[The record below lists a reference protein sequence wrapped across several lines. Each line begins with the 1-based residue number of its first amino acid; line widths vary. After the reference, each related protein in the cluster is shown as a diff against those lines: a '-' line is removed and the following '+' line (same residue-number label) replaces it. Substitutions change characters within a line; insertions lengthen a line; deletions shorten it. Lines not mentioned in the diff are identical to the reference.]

1 MKVAFLTNDLGLSG
15 GIGVVVAHA
24 RRLHDDHGF
33 DVWLVVARESEAT
46 WDHPAL
52 NGLKVADLHEARGEH
67 FDVAISTWWETA
79 FDLFELPAD
88 RYASFVQSFEDRF
101 YRPGELEQVGASL
114 VLDLPVAFI
123 TEARWIHDTLHVL
136 RPDASCR
143 YVRNAIDHEIF
154 TPVER
159 VEPNLDRP
167 LRILVEGYAT
177 TWFKGVNEA
186 VEACLAMEQPHELT
200 VVAPTQRGLDTRGVE
215 RVLGPI
221 PQAELAQLYR
231 ETDVVLKL
239 SRVEGMYGPPLEGFC
254 GGATC
259 VTTEVTGADEYIEHG
274 VNALVVD
281 WDDER
286 GTARALDLL
295 ARDRRLL
302 HRLRSNALETA
313 RTWPT
318 WERSGDLMAS
328 ALRQIHEEPV
338 PDPYATAGRLM
349 GDLRT
354 HLHALKAQDKQRRL
368 LEWRFKRL
376 GNLPGVRQGVELHG
390 SPGGQFLLKLVHP
403 LTKRVKA
410 RLLGS

>member
-1 MKVAFLTNDLGLSG
+1 MKVAFVTNDLGLSG

-24 RRLHDDHGF
+24 RQLQRRHGF
-33 DVWLVVARESEAT
+33 DVWLVLAREPEAV
-46 WDHPAL
+46 WA
-52 NGLKVADLHEARGEH
+52 HEALEGLHVTDLESARAAH

-79 FDLFELPAD
+79 FDLFALRAD
-88 RYASFVQSFEDRF
+88 RYASFVQSLEDRF
-101 YRPGELEQVGASL
+101 YRPGELQRVGASL
-114 VLDLPVAFI
+114 VLDLPVAFL
-123 TEARWIHDTLHVL
+123 TEARWIRDVLADL

-143 YVRNAIDHEIF
+143 YVRNAIDRDVF
-154 TPVER
+154 PLVEE
-159 VEPNLDRP
+159 VVPNVSRP

-186 VEACLAMEQPHELT
+186 VEACLAMEEPHELT
-200 VVAPTQRGLDTRGVE
+200 VVAPTQKGLDTRGVD

-221 PQAELAQLYR
+221 TQREMAALYR

-239 SRVEGMYGPPLEGFC
+239 SRVEGMYGPPLEGFH

-295 ARDRRLL
+295 AADRRLL
-302 HRLRSNALETA
+302 HRLRCGALETA
-313 RTWPT
+313 RTWPD
-318 WERSGDLMAS
+318 WDRSGDLMAS
-328 ALRQIHEEPV
+328 ALQAIVADP
-338 PDPYATAGRLM
+338 PPSPYAHVEALTS
-349 GDLRT
+349 DLRS
-354 HLHALKAQDKQRRL
+354 HLHALKAQDDQRRL

-376 GNLPGVRQGVELHG
+376 GGLPGVRQGVELHG
-390 SPGGQFLLKLVHP
+390 STGGQFVLKLLHP
-403 LTKRVKA
+403 ITKRLKA
-410 RLLGS
+410 ALLS